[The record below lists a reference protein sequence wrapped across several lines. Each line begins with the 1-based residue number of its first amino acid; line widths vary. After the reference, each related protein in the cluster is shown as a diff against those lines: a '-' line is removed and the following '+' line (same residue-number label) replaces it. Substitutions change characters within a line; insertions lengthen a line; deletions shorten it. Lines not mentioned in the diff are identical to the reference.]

1 MLYDW
6 TGKAI
11 DERLVKP
18 PRPGRA
24 VVHEAYDRELYSSVG
39 RGLDPE
45 TVDAIMRAADSGD
58 TAEMCALSEAI
69 DDRNFEVGAALDVR
83 RAAIA
88 ATDWRLAAGDESPR
102 GEEIAKAAEQMLRAI
117 PGGDGLLGFAQM
129 VQMELGSALLP
140 GFACPEIVWGKGG
153 AEIAGF
159 QPVEQK
165 FYTFRESRTPR
176 LVTRDQP
183 DGMDL
188 PAAKFCLHWHRA
200 KGGAAT
206 RGGLIRACSW
216 IHCFANINYKDL
228 LRFIERYGMPFL
240 IAKVDDNSWQNE
252 RTILKSVV
260 QNFGPDGG
268 AILSRNTEVELLQ
281 AANNLGDVY
290 FRLLEHL
297 RGAAERLILGQTA
310 TSGEGGG
317 WSNDGAQHLV
327 RMDIR
332 ASDCAQIAPTVRSRI
347 LAHWTAWNYGPEAP
361 VPRMEYDCQPAK
373 DAAAE
378 ATVVATLAGAGWD
391 LDPEQVEANTGYKVV
406 RRAMA
411 PAPDMAMEDRGMPQG
426 APPLPPAGTG
436 HGPSRTYP
444 GASARRAP
452 LRGGEGRPLAL
463 EADPAGHDVAGEVA
477 ESAGREGGAAV
488 RTWLSPLQARLDAAA
503 AIQDDAEF
511 LRAVKALGESGPE
524 LYEELDPSALES
536 LIERTVVTAAAQ
548 AKAAEAERLA
558 RRERR

>member
-39 RGLDPE
+39 RGLDPD

-58 TAEMCALSEAI
+58 TAEMCALAEAI

-102 GEEIAKAAEQMLRAI
+102 GEEIAKAAEQMLRAV
-117 PGGDGLLGFAQM
+117 PGSDDGLLDFAGM

-153 AEIAGF
+153 QEIAGF

-165 FYTFRESRTPR
+165 YFTFRNGARTPR

-183 DGMDL
+183 SGIDL

-200 KGGAAT
+200 KGGAAV
-206 RGGLIRACSW
+206 RGGLIRACAW
-216 IHCFANINYKDL
+216 LHCFANVNYKDL

-240 IAKVDDNSWQNE
+240 VAKVDDQSWQNE
-252 RTILKSVV
+252 RTVLKTVV

-268 AILSRNTEVELLQ
+268 AILSKNTELELLQ
-281 AANNLGDVY
+281 AANNTGDIY

-297 RGAAERLILGQTA
+297 RAAAERLILGQTA

-347 LAHWTAWNYGPEAP
+347 LAHWTAWNYGPDAP
-361 VPRMEYDCQPAK
+361 VPRMEYDCKPPK
-373 DAAAE
+373 DAKAE
-378 ATVVATLAGAGWD
+378 AEVVAILAGAGWD
-391 LDPEQVEANTGYKVV
+391 LDAEQVEASTGYKVV
-406 RRAMA
+406 RRA
-411 PAPDMAMEDRGMPQG
+411 PAPMPSYPPGM
-426 APPLPPAGTG
+426 
-436 HGPSRTYP
+436 
-444 GASARRAP
+444 
-452 LRGGEGRPLAL
+452 AL
-463 EADPAGHDVAGEVA
+463 EAEAVTATAQRQASPGAQRSVVAVDLPESVA
-477 ESAGREGGAAV
+477 ESAAREGGAAV
-488 RTWLSPLQARLDAAA
+488 RPWLGPLQARLDAAA
-503 AIQDDAEF
+503 AIKDDAEF
-511 LRAVKALGESGPE
+511 LAAVKALGDAGPE
-524 LYEELDPSALES
+524 LYKALDPSALEA
-536 LIERTVVTAAAQ
+536 LVERTIVTAAAQ

-558 RRERR
+558 RKDSPRRRDVRNVASVAS